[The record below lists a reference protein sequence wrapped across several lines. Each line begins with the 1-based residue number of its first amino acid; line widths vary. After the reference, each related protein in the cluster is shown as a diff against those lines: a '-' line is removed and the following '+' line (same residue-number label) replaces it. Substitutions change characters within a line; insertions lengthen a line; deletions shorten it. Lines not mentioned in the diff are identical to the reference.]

1 MTKIRYKWRGD
12 RLVEKDI
19 LDGFQLD
26 ITSRE
31 ELMEL
36 AKGEGLTHPVNWD
49 VWDKVV
55 QQTRQLIQQ
64 LVEDDDEYTPGTT
77 KPVYAYDLN
86 TGEEIGHYTS
96 AQEAAEALNVL
107 KGTIAQYACRKRPY
121 LTQELF
127 FSYEPITKQ
136 EVLKHKPKK
145 QTNYRG
151 GIPTP
156 KWVYD
161 LNYKLLGHYNSTA
174 EVAEQY
180 DIPAKQVNF
189 LAWKQRPYWKQEII
203 ILSTPMDDKIKRE
216 IEFTR
221 LRKGRT
227 QTDERN

>member
-1 MTKIRYKWRGD
+1 MTKIRYRWRGD

-36 AKGEGLTHPVNWD
+36 AKGEGLTHPINWD
-49 VWDKVV
+49 VWDKVA
-55 QQTRQLIQQ
+55 QQTKEIIEQVVGEETMQDKQ
-64 LVEDDDEYTPGTT
+64 T
-77 KPVYAYDLN
+77 KKVYAYDLN

-107 KGTIAQYACRKRPY
+107 KGTISHYAWKERPY
-121 LTQELF
+121 LTKELF

-161 LNYKLLGHYNSTA
+161 LNYQLLGHYNSTA

-203 ILSTPMDDKIKRE
+203 ILSTPMDDKIRKE

-221 LRKGRT
+221 LRKGGT
-227 QTDERN
+227 QVYERD

>member
-36 AKGEGLTHPVNWD
+36 AKGEGLTHPINWD
-49 VWDKVV
+49 VWEKTV
-55 QQTRQLIQQ
+55 QQTKEIIEQVVGDETILSRQLK
-64 LVEDDDEYTPGTT
+64 D
-77 KPVYAYDLN
+77 VYAYDLN

-96 AQEAAEALNVL
+96 AQEAAEALNVI
-107 KGTIAQYACRKRPY
+107 KGTIQHYAWKERPY
-121 LTQELF
+121 LTKELF

-151 GIPTP
+151 GIPTE
-156 KWVYD
+156 KYVYD
-161 LNYKLLGHYNSTA
+161 LNYKLLGHYKSTA

-180 DIPAKQVNF
+180 DIPAKQVNY
-189 LAWKQRPYWKQEII
+189 LAWKQRPYWKRKLI
-203 ILSTPMDDKIKRE
+203 ILSKPMDEKTKRE

>member
-12 RLVEKDI
+12 KRVEKDI
-19 LDGFQLD
+19 LDGFAD
-26 ITSRE
+26 INSRE
-31 ELMEL
+31 ELIQLEIEEFGSSG
-36 AKGEGLTHPVNWD
+36 ACVHWD
-49 VWDKVV
+49 VWEKVV
-55 QQTRQLIQQ
+55 QQTKEIIEQ
-64 LVEDDDEYTPGTT
+64 VVEEDDDYTPGTT
-77 KPVYAYDLN
+77 KSVYAYDLN

-96 AQEAAEALNVL
+96 AQEASETLNVL

-121 LTQELF
+121 LTKELF

-180 DIPAKQVNF
+180 GIPAKQVNF

-203 ILSTPMDDKIKRE
+203 ILSTPMDDKIRKE

-221 LRKGRT
+221 LRKGGA
-227 QTDERN
+227 

>member
-1 MTKIRYKWRGD
+1 MTKIRYRWRGD

-36 AKGEGLTHPVNWD
+36 AKGEGLTHPINWD

-55 QQTRQLIQQ
+55 LQTKEIIEQVVGEETMQDKQ
-64 LVEDDDEYTPGTT
+64 T
-77 KPVYAYDLN
+77 KKVYAYDLN

-96 AQEAAEALNVL
+96 AQEAAEALNVI
-107 KGTIAQYACRKRPY
+107 KGTIQHYAWKERPY
-121 LTQELF
+121 LTKELF

-161 LNYKLLGHYNSTA
+161 LNYQLLGHYNSTA

-203 ILSTPMDDKIKRE
+203 ILSTPMDDKIRKE

-221 LRKGRT
+221 LRKGGT
-227 QTDERN
+227 QVYERD

>member
-36 AKGEGLTHPVNWD
+36 AKGEGLTHPINWD
-49 VWDKVV
+49 VWEKTV
-55 QQTRQLIQQ
+55 QQAKEIIEQVVGDETILSRQLK
-64 LVEDDDEYTPGTT
+64 E
-77 KPVYAYDLN
+77 VYAYDLN

-96 AQEAAEALNVL
+96 AQEASEALNVI
-107 KGTIAQYACRKRPY
+107 KGTIQHYAWKERPY
-121 LTQELF
+121 LTKELF
-127 FSYEPITKQ
+127 FSYEPITRQ
-136 EVLKHKPKK
+136 EVVKHKPKK

-151 GIPTP
+151 GIPTE
-156 KWVYD
+156 KYVYD
-161 LNYKLLGHYNSTA
+161 LNYKLLGHYKSTA
-174 EVAEQY
+174 EVAEVY
-180 DIPAKQVNF
+180 NLPSKQVNYI
-189 LAWKQRPYWKQEII
+189 AWKQRPYWKRKLI
-203 ILSTPMDDKIKRE
+203 ILSKPMDEKTKRE